1 MPKVDDVLEMETPGA
16 APPTDPE
23 AAADAIAD
31 LTFTDK
37 PEADAPE
44 TLTKP
49 APKPKRRTKA
59 ELESEVARLTA
70 DAERAKAERVA
81 QSPDLIAAMKRPL
94 TLSFTSLFNVIATWR
109 GEPWK
114 RPAAEME
121 MLGEAWAPC
130 VGPLLANHPNAVL
143 WASAIAVT
151 YSVAYPALQVEQQ
164 IKARQLE
171 TTDTTGKVE
180 VPANA

>member
-1 MPKVDDVLEMETPGA
+1 MPKVEDVLEKETGT
-16 APPTDPE
+16 APPVDPE
-23 AAADAIAD
+23 AAVDAIAD
-31 LTFTDK
+31 LTFTDTPAK
-37 PEADAPE
+37 DAPD
-44 TLTKP
+44 T
-49 APKPKRRTKA
+49 PKPVSPKLKRRTKA
-59 ELESEVARLTA
+59 ELEAEVARLESEA
-70 DAERAKAERVA
+70 ARVQAERAA
-81 QSPDLIAAMKRPL
+81 QAPDLIAAMKRPL

-109 GEPWK
+109 GDHWK